1 MSEIIYNRW
10 NLSEEYG
17 IERGPKECYSRCD
30 AAFALSTR
38 SDGRM
43 VWECMCGNWMAPLPN
58 TMSTP
63 SFFTDGV
70 MQELF
75 MAEKTGRLWGD
86 IILDWEDAERAKE
99 TSEQK
104 AARLAESILQDQ
116 KMMDGLIDYS
126 VAKKTERWCDK
137 TGEMKFR
144 VPRPCK
150 YETLFLEGRE
160 DKGCWMHSKGE
171 PCIYIHPDQEQWN
184 DAVAGRLCYDRDSQ
198 AFYLKGQPT
207 PKPSKA
213 RLLELE
219 KERSQNQARSH
230 PKSKPQQNQSK
241 PQQNQSVRTF
251 QMANTRVQ
259 MIATD
264 DWSSFRRM

>member
-1 MSEIIYNRW
+1 MSEMIYNRW

-17 IERGPKECYSRCD
+17 IERGPKECNSRCD
-30 AAFALSTR
+30 AAFALSTT

-43 VWECMCGNWMAPLPN
+43 VWECLCGNWVVPRPN
-58 TMSTP
+58 NMSMP
-63 SFFTDGV
+63 SFFNDGV

-75 MAEKTGRLWGD
+75 MAEETGRLWGD

-99 TSEQK
+99 TTEQK
-104 AARLAESILQDQ
+104 AARLAESVLQTQ
-116 KMMDGLIDYS
+116 KMMDGVIDYS
-126 VAKKTERWCDK
+126 VAKKAERWCDK

-160 DKGCWMHSKGE
+160 EKGCWMHSKGE
-171 PCIYIHPDQEQWN
+171 PCIYIHPDQEQWK

-213 RLLELE
+213 RLLEME
-219 KERSQNQARSH
+219 KERSQNRPH
-230 PKSKPQQNQSK
+230 PKSK

-251 QMANTRVQ
+251 QMGNTK
-259 MIATD
+259 ATD